1 MAEPFKERISGEL
14 IRSAAAHLR
23 RVWPEF
29 PRRRF
34 TARATDGLDQL
45 ELKARV
51 AHVADAL
58 AECLPQDF
66 DVAAAVLEAS
76 LAEARDD
83 DDLKALVIG
92 DDGLAGWVVWPMTD
106 FVARYGLA
114 QPRRSLRVLHALT
127 QRNTAEY
134 AVRPFLIHHRDLTM
148 ATLTDWVD
156 DPSPHVRRLVSEG
169 TRPRLPWG
177 VQLKHLVEN
186 PRPCLPLLLRLMDD
200 PSDYVR
206 RSVANHLNDVSKDH
220 PDVVVG
226 WLQEHLP
233 GATPTREATL
243 RHAART
249 LVKQGDKRALRAFG
263 LGRAFRG
270 DATLALRPR
279 RARVGDAV
287 EVAVTVTS
295 GATRPQDLVADYV
308 VHHVKQG
315 GSSRAKTWKGWRLQL
330 AAGEQR
336 ALRKAHSLRPVT
348 VRRDHP
354 GVHRVDLL
362 VNGDVV
368 ATSAFEL
375 LP

>member
-1 MAEPFKERISGEL
+1 MAQPFKERISGEL
-14 IRSAAAHLR
+14 IRSAAAHLW

-58 AECLPQDF
+58 AACLPRDF
-66 DVAAAVLEAS
+66 DAAAAVLEAS

-83 DDLKALVIG
+83 DDLKALVTG
-92 DDGLAGWVVWPMTD
+92 GDGLAGWVVWPMTD

-114 QPRRSLRVLHALT
+114 HPRRSLRALHALT

-134 AVRPFLIHHRDLTM
+134 AIRPFLIEHRELTM
-148 ATLTDWVD
+148 KTLTSWLD

-177 VQLKHLVEN
+177 VQLQHLVED
-186 PRPCLPLLLRLMDD
+186 PRPCLPLLARLQDD
-200 PSDYVR
+200 PSGYVR
-206 RSVANHLNDVSKDH
+206 RSVANHLNDISKDH
-220 PDVVVG
+220 PDVVVR
-226 WLQEHLP
+226 WLRDHLP
-233 GATPTREATL
+233 GAPKARQATL

-263 LGRAFRG
+263 LGRSLRG
-270 DATLALRPR
+270 EASLQLAPR
-279 RARVGDAV
+279 RARVGG
-287 EVAVTVTS
+287 AVTLAVTLTS
-295 GATRPQDLVADYV
+295 DARQAQDLVVDYV
-308 VHHVKQG
+308 VHHVKQDG
-315 GSSRAKTWKGWRLQL
+315 GSRAKTWKGWKLRL

-336 ALRKAHSLRPVT
+336 ALQKSHSLRPVT
-348 VRRDHP
+348 TRRDHP
-354 GVHRVDLL
+354 GVHRVELV

-368 ATSAFEL
+368 AASSFEL
-375 LP
+375 RA

>member
-1 MAEPFKERISGEL
+1 MRRQRIDVEHGVEVSHVGSGADE
-14 IRSAAAHLR
+14 AHPIGLGLFDGGTIHCSGLC
-23 RVWPEF
+23 RVI
-29 PRRRF
+29 
-34 TARATDGLDQL
+34 G
-45 ELKARV
+45 
-51 AHVADAL
+51 
-58 AECLPQDF
+58 
-66 DVAAAVLEAS
+66 S
-76 LAEARDD
+76 DD
-83 DDLKALVIG
+83 DEDTG
-92 DDGLAGWVVWPMTD
+92 
-106 FVARYGLA
+106 FVA
-114 QPRRSLRVLHALT
+114 QPRRSLRALHALT

-177 VQLKHLVEN
+177 VQLKHLVED

-200 PSDYVR
+200 PSEYVR

-315 GSSRAKTWKGWRLQL
+315 GSSRAKTLD
-330 AAGEQR
+330 
-336 ALRKAHSLRPVT
+336 VT
-348 VRRDHP
+348 YY
-354 GVHRVDLL
+354 LTNIL
-362 VNGDVV
+362 
-368 ATSAFEL
+368 TSPL
-375 LP
+375 